1 MVKEPTVVDVIIP
14 EFKEALKAKV
24 IYGYDTLCG
33 WCYGFSDELSK
44 AIEELKG
51 EVDFELINGGLF
63 AGIRGPKMGYMSAHI
78 RRNMQSVTDRT
89 GKEFGANF
97 KRLLDDTNYP
107 YNSMKASIAVEVIK
121 DMKSERIFD
130 FASEI
135 QSAFF
140 YKGEDIQS
148 DEVYLNIIQDYGI
161 DKNLF
166 LSGLYSEVYEGKAQE
181 SFYQAQRY
189 GFKGYPASVIK
200 LGGKVK
206 TITEGFVTSS
216 QFVDLIRKE
225 LSEVG

>member
-1 MVKEPTVVDVIIP
+1 MIKEPTVVDVIIP

-130 FASEI
+130 FA
-135 QSAFF
+135 
-140 YKGEDIQS
+140 DIQS